1 MTNKAETYRDDPDS
15 RVAHMELVLDEA
27 ESKMVEGKREK
38 SVPWWRLHRIAE
50 ELGGELKSYIIQDSR
65 GNVTRKISIEYKEE
79 ELLR

>member
-1 MTNKAETYRDDPDS
+1 MSGKTMTHYDYQVIGSDGKLHNYIWDDKQ
-15 RVAHMELVLDEA
+15 
-27 ESKMVEGKREK
+27 SKMVEGKREK

-79 ELLR
+79 E